1 MKKSIFLFTA
11 LVASIYVSKVLEVSD
26 LSSTKEREGMTAI
39 LIPRKEDQYPKFSE
53 MKTEIEK
60 TIHIQ
65 NGQYGNS
72 KSLQMRN
79 GPNTILQCEDD
90 DKTIATK

>member
-11 LVASIYVSKVLEVSD
+11 LVASIYISKVLEVSD
-26 LSSTKEREGMTAI
+26 FPSTKEREGLTAI
-39 LIPRKEDQYPKFSE
+39 LMPGKEARYPKFSE
-53 MKTEIEK
+53 LKTEIEK

-65 NGQYGNS
+65 NGQYGNGE
-72 KSLQMRN
+72 SLQMRN
-79 GPNTILQCEDD
+79 GPNTILQCEED